1 MVQDVHIF
9 WSEYTKTLN
18 SGSKSSG
25 TQLGKRAPPHPSTGA
40 PVPLVNSDCLKVFMS
55 QLGNDEKL
63 ENQNEL
69 EVDVSVYEV

>member
-1 MVQDVHIF
+1 MFTCFDECV
-9 WSEYTKTLN
+9 KTPI
-18 SGSKSSG
+18 SGNKSSG
-25 TQLGKRAPPHPSTGA
+25 AQLGKRAPPHPSTGA